1 MQVYIPLHLP
11 INRRTDLEVQ
21 GIECIC
27 LELHFPRSKP
37 CLFSFFY
44 RPPSSNVSY
53 FDLLDS
59 LLNKIDCERSR
70 SIILGD
76 FNFDLLNQIPVNSR
90 FIDLFHGFNYTQ
102 LISVATR
109 PISGTL
115 LDRIFT
121 NDMASVLKSGTLSLS
136 LSDHLPVFV
145 SWKSRSIKSKV
156 PGHKTIT
163 FRSTKNISVDNFLS
177 DLDRVPWNTLEM
189 FNDPNEAL
197 EQWYC
202 LFNNVLDI
210 HMPFKARR
218 GKIQHQPEWFSASIS
233 SAIKQRNL
241 HRQAIRYNTELH

>member
-1 MQVYIPLHLP
+1 M
-11 INRRTDLEVQ
+11 Q

-37 CLFSFFY
+37 CLFSFNY

-70 SIILGD
+70 SIILVE
-76 FNFDLLNQIPVNSR
+76 FNFDLLNQLPVNSR
-90 FIDLFHGFNYTQ
+90 FLDLFHGFNYTQ
-102 LISVATR
+102 LVSVATR

-115 LDRIFT
+115 LDHIFT

-156 PGHKTIT
+156 PGRPKT
-163 FRSTKNISVDNFLS
+163 FL
-177 DLDRVPWNTLEM
+177 LTI
-189 FNDPNEAL
+189 F
-197 EQWYC
+197 C
-202 LFNNVLDI
+202 L
-210 HMPFKARR
+210 
-218 GKIQHQPEWFSASIS
+218 
-233 SAIKQRNL
+233 
-241 HRQAIRYNTELH
+241 T